1 MFRFLFKLVLLLVA
15 AALIYGLWLLYRDK
29 SPEEKAEIQEGVAR
43 TVRQAGRAVGEAGQR
58 VVEKGREVYE
68 SRRAGEGE

>member
-1 MFRFLFKLVLLLVA
+1 MIRFLFKLILLLVVV
-15 AALIYGLWLLYRDK
+15 ALIYGLWLLYQGK

-43 TVRQAGRAVGEAGQR
+43 TVKKAGQAVGEAGQR

-68 SRRAGEGE
+68 SRREGEGE